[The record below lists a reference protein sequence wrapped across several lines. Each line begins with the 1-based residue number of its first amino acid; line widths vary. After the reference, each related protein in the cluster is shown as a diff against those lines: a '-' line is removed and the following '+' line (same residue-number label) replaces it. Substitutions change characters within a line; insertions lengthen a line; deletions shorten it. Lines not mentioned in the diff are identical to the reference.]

1 MTDDNGDPGP
11 DGAACKCK
19 LGLIEQM
26 TVLGVDEFYIEVELD
41 HGDEDGGVRVLS
53 IYPKPKK

>member
-1 MTDDNGDPGP
+1 MTDNNGDPRP

-19 LGLIEQM
+19 PGLNEQM
-26 TVLGVDEFYIEVELD
+26 TDLGVDEFYIEVELD
-41 HGDEDGGVRVLS
+41 HGAEDGGVRVLS